1 TPIISSSPHLMNT
14 RRRLGDYNLSLLPQ
28 SGVRLRL
35 GYSRNINQG
44 PSFTTIH
51 QGTEQLL
58 FQDWTTTT
66 NTYRLGVD
74 FRLFPR
80 TNISYDQIWND
91 YKGDTGATDQNQL
104 FALSNGQVVDLGVS
118 LNAGA
123 NQPCPNT
130 FSGPPL
136 GAVNPAC
143 SAYYSY
149 LRHARVRTN
158 SPTEQFSLQSTYW
171 KSLDLSGR
179 VSYTGGDA
187 NLFDYNQTL
196 SGRESRTNL
205 RNEST
210 IGSVFGRRVMST
222 ADFGATWHITD
233 RWSFLDSFHFSSF
246 HNPAE
251 FDASDCS
258 FFSPNLITGARVFTP
273 LSTLALNCAAPS
285 DSTAGTPVHSASSG
299 PDLSIKVNSNF
310 LKQDEKTDLAELEY
324 QFSS

>member
-1 TPIISSSPHLMNT
+1 MTTMGMTMKSKPRDSSFVTLRCWGLTVLLFISVASALAEQEPEQSGVDQGNYNIKQSIEFGGRLVDVSGDTQSYHTFVNLQQGPRLLGFTTEVRSLDHHGSFFDRLYFSNSGYGGDPNDVSRLRISKNRWYEFDALFRRDENFWNYSLLANPLNPTTPTFANAPAGFTPIISSSPHLMNT

-130 FSGPPL
+130 FIGLPA
-136 GAVNPAC
+136 GDVNPTC
-143 SAYYSY
+143 SAYFDFF
-149 LRHARVRTN
+149 RHARIRT
-158 SPTEQFSLQSTYW
+158 
-171 KSLDLSGR
+171 
-179 VSYTGGDA
+179 
-187 NLFDYNQTL
+187 
-196 SGRESRTNL
+196 
-205 RNEST
+205 
-210 IGSVFGRRVMST
+210 
-222 ADFGATWHITD
+222 
-233 RWSFLDSFHFSSF
+233 
-246 HNPAE
+246 
-251 FDASDCS
+251 
-258 FFSPNLITGARVFTP
+258 
-273 LSTLALNCAAPS
+273 
-285 DSTAGTPVHSASSG
+285 SA
-299 PDLSIKVNSNF
+299 
-310 LKQDEKTDLAELEY
+310 
-324 QFSS
+324 